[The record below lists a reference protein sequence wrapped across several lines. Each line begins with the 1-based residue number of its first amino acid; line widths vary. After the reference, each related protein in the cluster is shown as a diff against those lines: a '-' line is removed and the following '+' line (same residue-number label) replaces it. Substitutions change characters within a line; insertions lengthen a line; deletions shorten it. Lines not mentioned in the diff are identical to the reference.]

1 MYLPNLKKNNNFKVS
16 CHIHQKGMPLKFYE
30 LARKTINF
38 HISL

>member
-1 MYLPNLKKNNNFKVS
+1 MVFTKLKKNKNFKVS

-30 LARKTINF
+30 LARKTIHF